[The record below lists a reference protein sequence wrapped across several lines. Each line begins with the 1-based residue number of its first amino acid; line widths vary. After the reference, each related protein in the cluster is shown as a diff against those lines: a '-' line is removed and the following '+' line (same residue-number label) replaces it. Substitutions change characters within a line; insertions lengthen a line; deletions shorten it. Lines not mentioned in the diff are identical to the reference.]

1 MTWEMWWSSVWLIT
15 SRKWSGIIWDDVCLI
30 SRVIS
35 LYSLMAPTRIE
46 KRLKMTMMKLK
57 WRRTRMMS
65 EICIYAGIK
74 GRVGFAAYINYAP
87 IEVNTYFGNS
97 PGT

>member
-1 MTWEMWWSSVWLIT
+1 
-15 SRKWSGIIWDDVCLI
+15 
-30 SRVIS
+30 
-35 LYSLMAPTRIE
+35 
-46 KRLKMTMMKLK
+46 
-57 WRRTRMMS
+57 MS

-97 PGT
+97 PGTPQTPALPPKNMTIAEPWTT